1 MPLAGIVTLI
11 GVGLVVAALAIYL
24 ITVAGLLTS
33 VSSKLTTIIDRI
45 WAISSTAEPLS
56 GAISEVNRDL
66 EQARQAMDSL
76 INRQQQRAGGQQARP
91 PGQGSQARR
100 GAGRKSTAR
109 RPGRKATSRA

>member
-76 INRQQQRAGGQQARP
+76 INKQQQRAGGQQARRP
-91 PGQGSQARR
+91 P
-100 GAGRKSTAR
+100 GRKSTTR